1 MNTRMTPKFRDAQV
15 AAVEEY
21 VQGRRKGVLEQQ
33 VGNEEVKKRLRLLE
47 ANLVTVPVQADGPVR
62 AKDLDE
68 ALTSYLLLNGGLE
81 RATQSHVDFCSKL
94 RENAKMRLD
103 DFELKTTWAES
114 LVVEASTEDDEQ
126 TQIHL
131 NQFLNN
137 RDFGDQI
144 DAPITDPKTGIVLT
158 EDHRCS
164 PRGLG
169 GLRLPEANIAD
180 LRFVQADISYED
192 TTFSNIKVPIQTDDP
207 AKIFLEKAAFR
218 FSSYRSKNWRRTKP
232 DATLGLVLTLP
243 GLQLVNS
250 LRVNLGSGKETEVQ
264 ALYFENEYNEWESV
278 ETHVP
283 VEGDSF
289 ELLFAPVSTRRFR
302 IVFVQRSPLYVGP
315 QTFAVDSRTVREE
328 VEHYEFVI
336 KEIWA
341 RRIQYKSLGYFLS
354 KSMEVERPLSF
365 SLKEAVLDLT
375 SSHSRYFVSETV
387 TTDTLTDKYLL
398 LTLRGRAGK
407 ESEVTIAVPGGAV
420 EAEMLPNTNEASRLN
435 FAPLITET
443 SGPVVKS
450 SSATLVL
457 GTDYEISYDGINW
470 VGAYDAANPY
480 INGDLTPLATSAQI
494 RLLSPEPGELYWI
507 EYKAMPNQYL
517 EKSKR
522 FVLKNGR
529 AQTVKKNNLLEGEVR
544 VLYVLRSLSNDFYLT
559 PVITNYLL
567 RVREGNNENESSSAR
582 DA

>member
-1 MNTRMTPKFRDAQV
+1 M
-15 AAVEEY
+15 
-21 VQGRRKGVLEQQ
+21 
-33 VGNEEVKKRLRLLE
+33 
-47 ANLVTVPVQADGPVR
+47 
-62 AKDLDE
+62 
-68 ALTSYLLLNGGLE
+68 
-81 RATQSHVDFCSKL
+81 
-94 RENAKMRLD
+94 
-103 DFELKTTWAES
+103 
-114 LVVEASTEDDEQ
+114 
-126 TQIHL
+126 
-131 NQFLNN
+131 
-137 RDFGDQI
+137 
-144 DAPITDPKTGIVLT
+144 
-158 EDHRCS
+158 
-164 PRGLG
+164 RGL
-169 GLRLPEANIAD
+169 
-180 LRFVQADISYED
+180 
-192 TTFSNIKVPIQTDDP
+192 
-207 AKIFLEKAAFR
+207 
-218 FSSYRSKNWRRTKP
+218 
-232 DATLGLVLTLP
+232 
-243 GLQLVNS
+243 
-250 LRVNLGSGKETEVQ
+250 
-264 ALYFENEYNEWESV
+264 
-278 ETHVP
+278 
-283 VEGDSF
+283 
-289 ELLFAPVSTRRFR
+289 
-302 IVFVQRSPLYVGP
+302 
-315 QTFAVDSRTVREE
+315 
-328 VEHYEFVI
+328 
-336 KEIWA
+336 
-341 RRIQYKSLGYFLS
+341 
-354 KSMEVERPLSF
+354 
-365 SLKEAVLDLT
+365 
-375 SSHSRYFVSETV
+375 
-387 TTDTLTDKYLL
+387 
-398 LTLRGRAGK
+398 AGK